1 MRLNVCVDNLTA
13 TSPRPRACSSANN
26 RERRSAKLALHKLSR
41 LTLNADR
48 FLRVAKKY
56 VRRIRTL
63 TLHGRRESRIAKR
76 SSAHT
81 SSSSW
86 IRTARR
92 DLVVLV
98 GRYPRFAIYDN
109 FCRQISIK
117 APYGALVSFPSPR
130 SNLCLREE
138 KTQDIHQ
145 GWMYDIFR
153 GGRM

>member
-1 MRLNVCVDNLTA
+1 VST
-13 TSPRPRACSSANN
+13 TWRPPPHVHVRAQVPTIASAG
-26 RERRSAKLALHKLSR
+26 RRSWRCTNLVG
-41 LTLNADR
+41 TLNADR

-81 SSSSW
+81 SSSSSW

-98 GRYPRFAIYDN
+98 GRYPRSAIYDN

-130 SNLCLREE
+130 SNLCSREE